1 VRSTDI
7 VTLHSLRKHDEWMR
21 HCTAETMK
29 ADVPRGLLHGDPFLD
44 NLLAK
49 DDGEVVGWVDWED
62 VAIGPLMFDV
72 GCAIIGCC
80 YRSMEGEDNLLDTSR
95 LTAFLGVSHPSVL
108 SLSAVPLG
116 AYLTVDAL
124 CLQRPTMQSDH
135 SRRWS
140 VA

>member
-1 VRSTDI
+1 MCLKRFRIDFEYFGKE
-7 VTLHSLRKHDEWMR
+7 RDEYLAGLA
-21 HCTAETMK
+21 TETMK

-49 DDGEVVGWVDWED
+49 DTGEVVGWVDWED

-95 LTAFLGVSHPSVL
+95 LTAFLGPLQLMSLLVS
-108 SLSAVPLG
+108 
-116 AYLTVDAL
+116 
-124 CLQRPTMQSDH
+124 
-135 SRRWS
+135 
-140 VA
+140 

>member
-1 VRSTDI
+1 
-7 VTLHSLRKHDEWMR
+7 
-21 HCTAETMK
+21 MK

-49 DDGEVVGWVDWED
+49 DDGEVVGWIDWED

-95 LTAFLGVSHPSVL
+95 LTAFLGASRDVSPRWASVPRNDYVVI
-108 SLSAVPLG
+108 SSPV
-116 AYLTVDAL
+116 
-124 CLQRPTMQSDH
+124 
-135 SRRWS
+135 
-140 VA
+140 